1 MMSTFD
7 TAQAA
12 FLAAQRAFRAAVAD
26 RATPG
31 ETLDDVT
38 VAACDAR
45 SAFYRAPIQRRA
57 DAIAK
62 LDEMLSH
69 DRDESPDDVVDAL
82 EDLRRFL
89 NREAVENA
97 SRGEPSE
104 RLERFYEDIPMTE
117 IGETTPE
124 ELAAAQAK
132 VEEDRRRAMRRRR
145 ERD

>member
-1 MMSTFD
+1 MTRFD
-7 TAQAA
+7 AAQAA
-12 FLAAQRAFRAAVAD
+12 FLAAQRAFHAAVAD

-31 ETLDDVT
+31 EQLDDAT

-69 DRDESPDDVVDAL
+69 DREEFPDDVVNAL

-89 NREAVENA
+89 RE
-97 SRGEPSE
+97 
-104 RLERFYEDIPMTE
+104 D
-117 IGETTPE
+117 
-124 ELAAAQAK
+124 
-132 VEEDRRRAMRRRR
+132 
-145 ERD
+145 